1 MELPIEELETHILKC
16 PHFRGIKH
24 KLKVSRCLHKLE
36 VIWLSAWF
44 YVMGTLYTH
53 RATAPLAACTTGI
66 VFNISGGKDL
76 TLQEVNTVS
85 EVVTSL
91 ADKDCNIIFGAM
103 VDDKYEGGELQV
115 TIIAT
120 GFSQNY
126 EAELLAAP
134 ATNTRRS
141 LVVPVSKVSLG
152 PGSWR

>member
-1 MELPIEELETHILKC
+1 MELPFGNLETHILKC
-16 PHFRGIKH
+16 GHSRTNRS
-24 KLKVSRCLHKLE
+24 SRCRGACKTGS
-36 VIWLSAWF
+36 WLAQCVF
-44 YVMGTLYTH
+44 LRIKYFVYTH
-53 RATAPLAACTTGI
+53 SNATLAACTTGI

-134 ATNTRRS
+134 ATNTRKP
-141 LVVPVSKVSLG
+141 LVVPVTKVSLG
-152 PGSWR
+152 PGSWG